1 MAQLLSN
8 LSVGDKIKLGT
19 YQVEGSTR
27 EPILWIVAGKNH
39 YKDSLNPGIVDHV
52 TLLTE
57 RMIDLRGF
65 DAKEPSNSNSSR
77 KSSGN
82 NRYRDSN
89 LRQWLNKSVYP
100 WFVKTH
106 TVDEP
111 PTDSGMN
118 QPTGYDDEPGFL
130 SNLTAAVQS
139 ALVPIT
145 IRVVRNTVTD
155 GGGSETVT
163 DKIFLLSNTEVGLA
177 NEKDIAEGSLLP
189 LFSDDASRRAY
200 ATQQCIDNTKSSS
213 KPSGTTIG
221 WYWRLRTPLGGSASS
236 VRVVATDGTLYSYDA
251 YYGSHGIRPAL
262 NLKSEILVSDAPG
275 GDEAYIMLGME
286 PFDIKWPKQPFQFT
300 VPLRK
305 ITFSKVATGEG
316 LEVHATNNPF
326 DTTPVW
332 ENITQAVQNR
342 EAHIF
347 QNQATSGH
355 GLQFRYKQ
363 SDGVLR
369 GIGTAFE

>member
-1 MAQLLSN
+1 MAQPISN

-19 YQVEGSTR
+19 YQVEGSIR
-27 EPILWIVAGKNH
+27 EPILWVVAGKNH

-57 RMIDLRGF
+57 SMIDLRGF
-65 DAKEPSNSNSSR
+65 DAKEPSNSNSDR
-77 KSSGN
+77 KSYGN

-100 WFVKTH
+100 WFIKTH
-106 TVDEP
+106 TADEP
-111 PTDSGMN
+111 PTDSGMS

-130 SNLTAAVQS
+130 SNLTAAEQS
-139 ALVPIT
+139 ALVPTT
-145 IRVVRNTVTD
+145 ISLVRNTVTD
-155 GGGSETVT
+155 GGVIETVT

-177 NEKDIAEGSLLP
+177 NENSIAEGSLLP
-189 LFSDDASRRAY
+189 LFSDNASRIAY
-200 ATQQCIDNTKSSS
+200 ATQQCINNTKSGS
-213 KPSGTTIG
+213 KPSGTTAG
-221 WYWRLRTPLGGSASS
+221 WYWWLRTPSAGGANN
-236 VRVVATDGTLYSYDA
+236 VRCVYADGTLNSYRA
-251 YYGSHGIRPAL
+251 YHGYFGVRPAL
-262 NLKSEILVSDAPG
+262 NLKSEILVSDAPDDDGAYVILG
-275 GDEAYIMLGME
+275 GPLE
-286 PFDIKWPKQPFQFT
+286 FKWPKQPFQFT

-326 DTTPVW
+326 ATTPVW
-332 ENITQAVQNR
+332 EDITQAVQNK
-342 EAHIF
+342 EAYIF
-347 QNQATSGH
+347 QNQAASGH

-363 SDGVLR
+363 SYGKVQ